1 MTSQESTL
9 SGANQFAPKAFLIAL
24 ARYEAPLSPELIA
37 EVNEV
42 GEALVNGDLQKASQL
57 RNIAQKDAAF
67 YQDFELA
74 FKELKIIH
82 SKKENEKNKYM
93 AELDENTPPRETDD
107 YNNFLA
113 PPLTA
118 PNPQSVAKRL
128 LGKATDLV
136 ERVYRLKL

>member
-9 SGANQFAPKAFLIAL
+9 SGFNQFAPKAFLIAL
-24 ARYEAPLSPELIA
+24 ARFEAPLSPELIA

-42 GEALVNGDLQKASQL
+42 GEALAIGELQKAALLVS
-57 RNIAQKDAAF
+57 IAQKDAAF
-67 YQDFELA
+67 NECFNEAFE
-74 FKELKIIH
+74 ELQALDE
-82 SKKENEKNKYM
+82 SEEKNKYL

-113 PPLTA
+113 PPLTNS
-118 PNPQSVAKRL
+118 NPQSVAKKL

-136 ERVYRLKL
+136 ERVYRLRF

>member
-9 SGANQFAPKAFLIAL
+9 SGSNQFAPKAFLIAL

-42 GEALVNGDLQKASQL
+42 GEALAIGELQKAALLVS
-57 RNIAQKDAAF
+57 IAQKDAAF
-67 YQDFELA
+67 YECFNEAFE
-74 FKELKIIH
+74 ELQALDE
-82 SKKENEKNKYM
+82 SEEKNKFLRD
-93 AELDENTPPRETDD
+93 LDENTPPRQTDD

-113 PPLTA
+113 PPLTNS
-118 PNPQSVAKRL
+118 NPQSVAKRL

-136 ERVYRLKL
+136 EKVYRLRF